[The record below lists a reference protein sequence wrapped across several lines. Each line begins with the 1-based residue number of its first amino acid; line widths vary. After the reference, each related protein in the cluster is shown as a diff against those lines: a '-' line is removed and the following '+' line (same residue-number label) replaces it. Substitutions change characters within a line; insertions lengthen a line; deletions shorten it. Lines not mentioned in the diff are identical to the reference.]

1 MADAVEVL
9 GDDVET
15 RVAEQVVNEGDPPPE
30 RVVDGDHGA
39 GRAARLDDLE
49 RLLEGGARKGLEVGP
64 HLPAGGVRIRP
75 GLPLVG
81 DAGALADTR
90 HRFISGI
97 VVSVPARRESHLV
110 PSAARPRSPA
120 AHSIRPPCVSGLGA
134 RISPWETGNRRISC

>member
-1 MADAVEVL
+1 MALDPPERLPVRAGEGEQTVADAVEVL
-9 GDDVET
+9 GDDVKT

-64 HLPAGGVRIRP
+64 HLPAGGVRVRP

-81 DAGALADTR
+81 DARALSGTR

-97 VVSVPARRESHLV
+97 VSSPRAPPANRAVRSLHRRIEG
-110 PSAARPRSPA
+110 
-120 AHSIRPPCVSGLGA
+120 AHSIRPAGTP
-134 RISPWETGNRRISC
+134 